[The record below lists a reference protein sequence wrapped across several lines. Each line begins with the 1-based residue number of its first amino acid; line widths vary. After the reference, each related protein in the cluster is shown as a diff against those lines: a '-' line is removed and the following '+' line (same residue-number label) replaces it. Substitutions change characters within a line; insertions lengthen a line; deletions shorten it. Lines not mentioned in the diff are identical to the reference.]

1 MVELGNKHECLNCG
15 TKFYDL
21 GKSQLIC
28 PSCEGDQAELA
39 KELGD
44 SPKAK
49 SKTRAKK
56 AKSKAKA
63 KTTKKA
69 KKAKPKAKTTAK
81 KKKAD
86 GDEEVKDE
94 S

>member
-1 MVELGNKHECLNCG
+1 MVELGNKHECLSCG

-21 GKSQLIC
+21 GKTQLIC

-56 AKSKAKA
+56 AKPKA
-63 KTTKKA
+63 KKA
-69 KKAKPKAKTTAK
+69 KKAKKTAK

-86 GDEEVKDE
+86 GDKEVEDE

>member
-1 MVELGNKHECLNCG
+1 MVELGNKHECLSCG

-44 SPKAK
+44 KPKTKATKKK
-49 SKTRAKK
+49 SAAKK
-56 AKSKAKA
+56 S
-63 KTTKKA
+63 
-69 KKAKPKAKTTAK
+69 KPKAKAPK
-81 KKKAD
+81 KKSAKAKPD
-86 GDEEVKDE
+86 GDQEVKDE

>member
-1 MVELGNKHECLNCG
+1 MVELGNKHECLDCG

-21 GKSQLIC
+21 GKTQLIC

-39 KELGD
+39 KELGK

-56 AKSKAKA
+56 AKP
-63 KTTKKA
+63 KA
-69 KKAKPKAKTTAK
+69 KKAKPKAKTANKSKATAK
-81 KKKAD
+81 NKKAD
-86 GDEEVKDE
+86 GDKEDKDE

>member
-1 MVELGNKHECLNCG
+1 MVELGNKHECLDCG

-21 GKSQLIC
+21 GKTQLIC

-39 KELGD
+39 KELGK

-56 AKSKAKA
+56 AK
-63 KTTKKA
+63 
-69 KKAKPKAKTTAK
+69 PKAKTANKSKATAK

-86 GDEEVKDE
+86 GDKEDKDE

>member
-44 SPKAK
+44 KPKAK
-49 SKTRAKK
+49 TKTRAKK
-56 AKSKAKA
+56 KAKPKAKA
-63 KTTKKA
+63 KATK
-69 KKAKPKAKTTAK
+69 KAKTTAK

>member
-1 MVELGNKHECLNCG
+1 MLCNHLEKPNVHV
-15 TKFYDL
+15 

-49 SKTRAKK
+49 SSKVKGKSRAKK
-56 AKSKAKA
+56 SKPKTKA
-63 KTTKKA
+63 PKKA
-69 KKAKPKAKTTAK
+69 AK
-81 KKKAD
+81 KEDKTN
-86 GDEEVKDE
+86 
-94 S
+94 

>member
-49 SKTRAKK
+49 KSKVKSKTRAKK
-56 AKSKAKA
+56 S
-63 KTTKKA
+63 
-69 KKAKPKAKTTAK
+69 KPKAKAPKKAAKK

-86 GDEEVKDE
+86 GDEEVEDE